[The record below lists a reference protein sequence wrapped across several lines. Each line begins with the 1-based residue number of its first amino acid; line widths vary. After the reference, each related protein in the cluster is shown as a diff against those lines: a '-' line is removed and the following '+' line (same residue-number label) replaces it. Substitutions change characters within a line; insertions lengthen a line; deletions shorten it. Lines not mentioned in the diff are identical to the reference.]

1 MISSSDAVTSIF
13 GYWPEFADARL
24 ISFSYSAD
32 GIVTL
37 GLFYIDGSARKG
49 AEVNLSFTGVRNIE
63 LTGLA
68 SENVLDRL
76 AIAEGNPLVVT
87 LEPCIGLGGS
97 FTCAAAKVAGVVP
110 NNSFKPNPLRWS
122 A

>member
-1 MISSSDAVTSIF
+1 MISKSDAVTSIF

-32 GIVTL
+32 SSVTL
-37 GLFYIDGSARKG
+37 ELFYIDVSAGKG
-49 AEVNLSFTGVRNIE
+49 AVVSLLFAGVRDIE
-63 LTGLA
+63 LNDLA
-68 SENVLDRL
+68 SDNVLDRL
-76 AIAEGNPLVVT
+76 AIAEGSPLLVT

-97 FTCAAAKVAGVVP
+97 FTCTAATVTGVVP
-110 NNSFKPNPLRWS
+110 NNSFKPKPLRGS